1 MTCRQSAP
9 DKETILL
16 HGVPPHVEEGLI
28 ERADA
33 RGCDIADEAE
43 AIIEQHVADRTEG
56 FI

>member
-16 HGVPPHVEEGLI
+16 HGVPPHVEAALI

-43 AIIEQHVADRTEG
+43 AIIEQHVADRSDG

>member
-43 AIIEQHVADRTEG
+43 AIIEQHVADRTEA

>member
-1 MTCRQSAP
+1 MTCRESAP

-16 HGVPPHVEEGLI
+16 HGVPPHVEAALI

-33 RGCDIADEAE
+33 RGCDIAEEAE
-43 AIIEQHVADRTEG
+43 SIIEQHVADSSDG